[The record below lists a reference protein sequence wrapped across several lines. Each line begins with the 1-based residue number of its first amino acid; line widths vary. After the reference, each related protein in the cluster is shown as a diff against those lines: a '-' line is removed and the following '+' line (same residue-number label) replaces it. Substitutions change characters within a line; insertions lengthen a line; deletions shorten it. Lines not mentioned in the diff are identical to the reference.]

1 MQKIFS
7 EFYSPSLRS
16 DLKTFRLDGA
26 ELIYITHNKRWWFV
40 KSQNGFHP
48 FQDGVGN
55 LR

>member
-26 ELIYITHNKRWWFV
+26 RW
-40 KSQNGFHP
+40 SGAHIHHP
-48 FQDGVGN
+48 QQKVMIC
-55 LR
+55 